1 MFSFQNDYSEGAHPD
16 ILAALEKTNFVQTPG
31 YGEDDFTK
39 GAAALIRRE
48 IGRTAAA
55 VQFLVG
61 GTQANLTAIGAF
73 LRPHQA
79 ALCAQC
85 GHIYTH
91 ETGAVEAT
99 GHKVLPLAA
108 QAGKMSARQIADAAD
123 AHRADATH
131 EHIAQPKLVYLSQ
144 ATEEG
149 TVYTKAEL
157 EAIAQVCREKKL
169 ILFIDGARLGNA
181 LCAEGADLTLPELAA
196 LCDAFT
202 IGGTKNGALFGEALV
217 IMNAALGE
225 DFRYL
230 MKQRGA
236 MLAKGRLLGV
246 QFTELF
252 RDGLYYRLAR
262 HANEMAQ
269 LLLAGIE
276 EKGYR
281 FLSHSPTNQI
291 FPVFPNDVLEK
302 LRRDF
307 VIPDWEKI
315 DGGHT
320 QVRLVTSWA
329 TPAAQ
334 AEAFLKALPK
344 A

>member
-16 ILAALEKTNFVQTPG
+16 ILVALEKTNFVQTPG

-39 GAAALIRRE
+39 EAAELIRRE
-48 IGRTAAA
+48 IGRTDAA
-55 VQFLVG
+55 VHFLVG

-91 ETGAVEAT
+91 ETGAIEAT

-108 QAGKMSARQIADAAD
+108 QDGKINARQIAGAVD
-123 AHRADATH
+123 AHWADATH
-131 EHIAQPKLVYLSQ
+131 EHIAQPRLVYLSQ

-157 EAIAQVCREKKL
+157 EAIARVCREKKL
-169 ILFIDGARLGNA
+169 ILFADGARLGNA
-181 LCAEGADLTLPELAA
+181 LCAGGADLALPELAA

-217 IMNAALGE
+217 ITNAALGE

-230 MKQRGA
+230 MKHA
-236 MLAKGRLLGV
+236 
-246 QFTELF
+246 
-252 RDGLYYRLAR
+252 AR
-262 HANEMAQ
+262 C
-269 LLLAGIE
+269 
-276 EKGYR
+276 
-281 FLSHSPTNQI
+281 
-291 FPVFPNDVLEK
+291 
-302 LRRDF
+302 
-307 VIPDWEKI
+307 
-315 DGGHT
+315 
-320 QVRLVTSWA
+320 
-329 TPAAQ
+329 
-334 AEAFLKALPK
+334 LPK
-344 A
+344 DAFWACSLPSCFATGSITGLRATQTKRRSFCSPG